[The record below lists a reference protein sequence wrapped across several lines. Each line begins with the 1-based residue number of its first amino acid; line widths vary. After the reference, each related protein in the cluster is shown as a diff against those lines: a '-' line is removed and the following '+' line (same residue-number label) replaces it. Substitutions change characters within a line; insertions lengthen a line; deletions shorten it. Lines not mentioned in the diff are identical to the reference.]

1 MDKYETQS
9 GGHVKEGHEE
19 GDISVRGIL
28 WSGVFLAVGGFFAL
42 VLMIGM
48 IWGLEWWERKN
59 EAQLT
64 PMEKQLLQEREPA
77 KEGIG
82 KEVPVEGQERPGP
95 DWYGRTKM
103 EEHLRRTFKDTSPR
117 LQYDDEHDMTSFTRA
132 EDDWLKDTG
141 KSSDGSIHIPV
152 AQAMD
157 ILAQR
162 GLPQVSG
169 PFQPS
174 NVGAPSA
181 AYPSGASESAQAAR
195 TTTPGGNKQ

>member
-1 MDKYETQS
+1 MDKFEPQS

-28 WSGVFLAVGGFFAL
+28 WSGVFLAAGGIFSF

-48 IWGLEWWERKN
+48 IWGLEKWEKSQ
-59 EAQLT
+59 EPKLT
-64 PMEKQLLQEREPA
+64 PMEKQVLQEREPA

-95 DWYGRTKM
+95 DWYGRGKM
-103 EEHLRRTFKDTSPR
+103 EDHLRRTFKDTSPR
-117 LQYDDEHDMTSFTRA
+117 LQYDDAHDMTGFARS
-132 EDDWLKDTG
+132 EQQWLASTG
-141 KSSDGSIHIPV
+141 KASDGTIHIPV

-157 ILAQR
+157 ILAQH

-181 AYPSGASESAQAAR
+181 AYPSGASANAAQAA
-195 TTTPGGNKQ
+195 PPAGGVKK

>member
-1 MDKYETQS
+1 MDKDKYEHQS
-9 GGHVKEGHEE
+9 GGHVKEGHED
-19 GDISVRGIL
+19 GDISVRGIV
-28 WSGVFLAVGGFFAL
+28 WSGVFLAAGGFFAF

-48 IWGLEWWERKN
+48 IWGMEKWERSQEPK
-59 EAQLT
+59 LT
-64 PMEKQLLQEREPA
+64 PMEKQMLEEREPA

-117 LQYDDEHDMTSFTRA
+117 LQYDDEHDMTGFGKS
-132 EDDWLKDTG
+132 EQKWLASSG
-141 KSSDGSIHIPV
+141 KSSDGAIHIPIT
-152 AQAMD
+152 QAMD

-181 AYPSGASESAQAAR
+181 AYPGGASETGQVSR
-195 TTTPGGNKQ
+195 TTPGGPK